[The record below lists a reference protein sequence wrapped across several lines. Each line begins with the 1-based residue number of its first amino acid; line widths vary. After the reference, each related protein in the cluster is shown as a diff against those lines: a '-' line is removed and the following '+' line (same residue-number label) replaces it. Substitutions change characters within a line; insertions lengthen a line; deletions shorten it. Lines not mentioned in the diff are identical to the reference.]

1 MKLPPTT
8 LICFVRML
16 CPSLAQLICSPS
28 KHAYSYLSMKH
39 TRRWPESPVCACAS
53 APCQCVLDR
62 HLPPKALV
70 QCTAPRPYQQA
81 HLPFFIGASSSPSP
95 CQHTAAAGSRVSVA
109 AGRNTGRFS
118 RGRIASNGPGP
129 EKTYASPQP
138 PALFLFILFL
148 FCLQFDQARP

>member
-1 MKLPPTT
+1 
-8 LICFVRML
+8 ML
-16 CPSLAQLICSPS
+16 SLAQLICSPS
-28 KHAYSYLSMKH
+28 KQAYSYLSLMH
-39 TRRWPESPVCACAS
+39 TPRHASLPRLASARMRTS
-53 APCQCVLDR
+53 APCRSISILDR

-138 PALFLFILFL
+138 PALLLFILFL